1 MNTTLSTYEALKPHQ
16 CPYIKPETYSKYS
29 NSSTSL
35 NMHNNPNF
43 RKQSKPTK
51 QTKQSKQSKQSE
63 ILTSD
68 FSDEITNQLKPTAS
82 FKMKSQFK
90 RLLARELDANKRALL
105 KQAFIQAQL
114 SAEQKVKND

>member
-1 MNTTLSTYEALKPHQ
+1 
-16 CPYIKPETYSKYS
+16 
-29 NSSTSL
+29 
-35 NMHNNPNF
+35 MHNNPNF

-51 QTKQSKQSKQSE
+51 QTKQTEQSKQSKQSE
-63 ILTSD
+63 ILPSD